1 MVAIVFVIS
10 IFRDFVVVFSLCLC
24 VSVVNIMMKKIV
36 SVLKHC
42 RSFLITSHIGPDGDS
57 ISSQIALALLLEKLG
72 KRKKVIIINEHTV
85 PQIYRFLPH
94 VNRVSAPYSLLPAPS
109 SFEIAIVLDC
119 SNLERTG
126 KISSLISTPRS
137 PLPTPLIIN
146 IDHHLDN
153 SFFGDFNWV
162 DKKASSVSEQ
172 IFSLSKILG
181 LPLNKKLATLLYTGI
196 ITDTG
201 SFQYHLSPTTHKI
214 IATLIS
220 KGVVPEEITK
230 NLYQNLPFASLKL
243 FGLALA
249 TLKENKV
256 PTAFLRKQEVGKDG
270 KLCWMKVTREMYQET
285 KSFIEDTEPFI
296 DYLRQIK
303 DVKVLF
309 ILKESSENKTKAS
322 FRSIGKFD
330 VQKLAKKFGGGGHR
344 NASGATLNEPIDQA
358 EKTIL
363 KAIKLWMGY

>member
-1 MVAIVFVIS
+1 M
-10 IFRDFVVVFSLCLC
+10 
-24 VSVVNIMMKKIV
+24 
-36 SVLKHC
+36 
-42 RSFLITSHIGPDGDS
+42 
-57 ISSQIALALLLEKLG
+57 
-72 KRKKVIIINEHTV
+72 
-85 PQIYRFLPH
+85 
-94 VNRVSAPYSLLPAPS
+94 
-109 SFEIAIVLDC
+109 
-119 SNLERTG
+119 
-126 KISSLISTPRS
+126 
-137 PLPTPLIIN
+137 
-146 IDHHLDN
+146 
-153 SFFGDFNWV
+153 
-162 DKKASSVSEQ
+162 
-172 IFSLSKILG
+172 SKILG

-256 PTAFLRKQEVGKDG
+256 PTVRPIFTGGQEVGKDG